1 MSQSNA
7 AEQQWIEELVQ
18 KLRPLMEGG
27 GFPIETIRVSENKN
41 NTSLWFRNSLILRV
55 TIGKNS
61 RMEVS
66 ETYID
71 IVERFCPGTP
81 RKNSFCQIP
90 ISGPMDV
97 PAEFVFSLIESAYVK
112 SPREFDCCS
121 RFEECSDARQCTNPN
136 TEYALGCGYRRIMRT
151 GKIFYGK
158 NRNIDKP

>member
-66 ETYID
+66 ET
-71 IVERFCPGTP
+71 
-81 RKNSFCQIP
+81 
-90 ISGPMDV
+90 
-97 PAEFVFSLIESAYVK
+97 
-112 SPREFDCCS
+112 
-121 RFEECSDARQCTNPN
+121 
-136 TEYALGCGYRRIMRT
+136 
-151 GKIFYGK
+151 
-158 NRNIDKP
+158 